1 MLRPIVSR
9 FDAPGCGP
17 DPRVVVSKL
26 VRPLCV
32 RRGHSSRHRRCG
44 FTLIELMIVVAVIAI
59 LATIAYPGYAQH
71 LHKAR
76 RTDAHAA
83 LLRVEIEQQKRRAM
97 GLGYADSLA
106 GLGLA
111 ATSPDGH
118 YMLDLALDGDT
129 FVATASP
136 RGAQSGDACGD
147 IRLRWLGGSA
157 QYTADGGDALRCWG
171 R

>member
-1 MLRPIVSR
+1 MNR
-9 FDAPGCGP
+9 FDTPHRDSGRCMP
-17 DPRVVVSKL
+17 
-26 VRPLCV
+26 VRRAALSVPE
-32 RRGHSSRHRRCG
+32 RRGHSLRDRRGG

-59 LATIAYPGYAQH
+59 LAAVAYPGYAQH
-71 LHKAR
+71 VHKAR
-76 RTDAHAA
+76 RADAHAA
-83 LLRVEIEQQKRRAM
+83 LLRVEIEQQKRRAV

-118 YMLDLALDGDT
+118 YTLDLALDGDA